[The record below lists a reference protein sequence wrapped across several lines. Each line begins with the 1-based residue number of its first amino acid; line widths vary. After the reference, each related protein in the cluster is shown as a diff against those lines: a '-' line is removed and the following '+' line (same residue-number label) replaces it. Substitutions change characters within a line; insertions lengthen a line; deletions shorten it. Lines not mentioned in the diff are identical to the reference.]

1 MVFRDYGESDHYR
14 PANKAPYDNLGNL
27 VLLLGSTDG
36 PKIITSA
43 LQTILN

>member
-1 MVFRDYGESDHYR
+1 MVFRDYGGSGDYR
-14 PANKAPYDNLGNL
+14 PANKAPNDDLGNL